1 MPSLPAWLLAFVSS
15 SLVAILGTPILR
27 RFALASDFVDKPG
40 NHKSHVHPIPY
51 LGGVALMLS
60 VLVGM
65 LFQSRAAP
73 RVGAII
79 LAASALGAVGLID
92 DHRTV
97 TPRLRILIEMAAG
110 AVAIVAGLRVSV
122 TGTAPVDILITLVWI
137 VGITNALNLL
147 DNMDGL
153 AAGTATVVSLSVF
166 ALAILGDQ
174 SVLATV
180 SAAVAGACL
189 GFLVYNRRPASIFM
203 GDAGSLF
210 LGFVLAVLTV
220 DVTPE
225 STPPMSFAV
234 PVMLMALPLL
244 DTATVILGR
253 LRHGC
258 QVTLGG
264 KDHLSHRLR
273 ARGLSP
279 GMAVLVLLACEVAV
293 GILAVLGGRRVVPLT
308 WAALAACVVIGL
320 LMAVTL
326 RAKVYDVPVTGFARR
341 LRLGSSA

>member
-1 MPSLPAWLLAFVSS
+1 MLPLPAWVLAFVSS
-15 SLVAILGTPILR
+15 SLVAVLGTPILR

-40 NHKSHVHPIPY
+40 SHKSHVHPIPY

-73 RVGAII
+73 RVGAVI
-79 LAASALGAVGLID
+79 LAASALGAVGLLD

-97 TPRLRILIEMAAG
+97 APRWRILIEVAAG
-110 AVAIVAGLRVSV
+110 LVAIAAGLRVSV
-122 TGTAPVDILITLVWI
+122 TGITVVDVLITLVWI

-153 AAGTATVVSLSVF
+153 AAGTATVVSIAVF

-174 SVLATV
+174 SVVATV

-225 STPPMSFAV
+225 STPPMSFAI
-234 PVMLMALPLL
+234 PLMLMALPVL
-244 DTATVILGR
+244 DTATVVLGR
-253 LRHGC
+253 LRHGR
-258 QVTLGG
+258 QVSLGAQ
-264 KDHLSHRLR
+264 DHLSHRLR
-273 ARGLSP
+273 ALGLSP
-279 GMAVLVLLACEVAV
+279 GTAVMVLVGCEAAV
-293 GILAVLGGRRVVPLT
+293 GVLAVLGGRRVVPLG
-308 WAALAACVVIGL
+308 WAAVAACAVVGL
-320 LMAVTL
+320 VMTVTL
-326 RAKVYDVPVTGFARR
+326 RARVYEVPVTGFARR